1 MLTRTDRREGF
12 TLVELL
18 VVIAIIGVM
27 VGLLLPAVQ
36 AAREAA
42 RRMACGNNMKQIGL
56 GLHNYESTY
65 KKLPLNRNWGGDFAD
80 PVAVVGARSIS
91 WMVGALPFV
100 EQQAVYDTIDF
111 SFESI
116 NDPRN
121 GTTFNSPPA
130 LSNAAVARTVI
141 PSYRCPSDGLSDPR
155 MNNRANRTA
164 DKELAVNN
172 YKGVNGSN
180 WGWGNFQVSTAPFA
194 STRWGLSNNGLDRGN
209 GMFIRANNFN
219 HQTEFR
225 YVTDGLSNTFMI
237 GEAIPA
243 FCTHT
248 WWYWFNGSTGTT
260 AIPLNVRA
268 QCANT
273 GRRNQDL
280 VSCRTNWENNY
291 SFMSMHPGGAQ
302 FTMGDA
308 SVKFISDS
316 VDLNTYRALGSMMD
330 EQSVTID

>member
-1 MLTRTDRREGF
+1 MVLHSSSKKGF

-42 RRMACGNNMKQIGL
+42 RRMSCGNNMKQIGL
-56 GLHNYESTY
+56 GLHNYESTF
-65 KKLPLNRNWGGDFAD
+65 KLLPLNRSSGDPIPD
-80 PVAVVGARSIS
+80 PAPLTARSLS
-91 WMVGALPFV
+91 WMVGVLPFV

-111 SFESI
+111 NFEST

-121 GTTFNSPPA
+121 GPNFNAPPPF
-130 LSNAAVARTVI
+130 SNAAVARTIV

-155 MNNRANRTA
+155 MNGRANRTG

-172 YKGVNGSN
+172 YKGVAGSN
-180 WGWGNFQVSTAPFA
+180 WAWGNFQVTTAPFA
-194 STRWGLSNNGLDRGN
+194 GTRWGLQTNGLDRGN
-209 GMFIRANNFN
+209 GMMMRGHLFNN
-219 HQTEFR
+219 QTEFR
-225 YVTDGLSNTFMI
+225 HVTDGLSNTFMV

-248 WWYWFNGSTGTT
+248 WWYWYNGSTAT
-260 AIPLNVRA
+260 AAVPLNVRA

-273 GRRNQDL
+273 GSRNQDL
-280 VSCRTNWENNY
+280 VACRTDWGNNY

-302 FTMGDA
+302 FTLGDA

-316 VDLNTYRALGSMMD
+316 VNLNVYRALGSMMD
-330 EQSVTID
+330 GQTVNID